1 MAALSYLSTYCLF
14 RSFCS
19 TPSCPGVGPSCALQW
34 GRPGFKLAS
43 SPGLL
48 GLTAPLE
55 PSCIAPLKTAQR
67 SQHCLSFTG
76 ACKQILLF
84 IITDLLC
91 HRQHCFEME
100 ENHHSA
106 FYLSKSVCLPG
117 PKCVCM
123 CPDRCVG
130 THWGRHP
137 LAHAG
142 DWQSGPTNEPETN
155 RSSWYQERVL
165 RFSEDVPSTPRA
177 PWYLRASHRR
187 DPPAKASTHVHSQ
200 MLTRGQECGPAPLTQ
215 RFLHPH

>member
-55 PSCIAPLKTAQR
+55 PSCIVPLKTAQR

-117 PKCVCM
+117 PKCVCAQTGVSAHIGAGTHSPMLETGSLAPPMNQRPTGAAGTRKGSSGFLRM
-123 CPDRCVG
+123 CPVLPGPHG
-130 THWGRHP
+130 T
-137 LAHAG
+137 L
-142 DWQSGPTNEPETN
+142 
-155 RSSWYQERVL
+155 
-165 RFSEDVPSTPRA
+165 
-177 PWYLRASHRR
+177 
-187 DPPAKASTHVHSQ
+187 
-200 MLTRGQECGPAPLTQ
+200 GPATEEIPPPKLLPMCT
-215 RFLHPH
+215 HKC